1 MALRKRELE
10 RRDRVERRAGRRCE
24 YCRAPQPVTG
34 VRYHLEHVFPE
45 SLGGTDDLDNL
56 ALACPMCNS
65 HKSNHILGIDDQ
77 GSDDGQLFHPR
88 IDRWEEHFD
97 FDSETF
103 EIRWKTKKG
112 QGTVNRLRM
121 NDALQIEARKHW
133 VDLGH
138 YP

>member
-1 MALRKRELE
+1 MAQRKRELE

-103 EIRWKTKKG
+103 EVRGKTKKG
-112 QGTVNRLRM
+112 RARL
-121 NDALQIEARKHW
+121 IGF
-133 VDLGH
+133 V
-138 YP
+138 

>member
-1 MALRKRELE
+1 
-10 RRDRVERRAGRRCE
+10 
-24 YCRAPQPVTG
+24 
-34 VRYHLEHVFPE
+34 LEHVFPE

-88 IDRWEEHFD
+88 IDRWEEHFH

-103 EIRWKTKKG
+103 EVRGKTKKG